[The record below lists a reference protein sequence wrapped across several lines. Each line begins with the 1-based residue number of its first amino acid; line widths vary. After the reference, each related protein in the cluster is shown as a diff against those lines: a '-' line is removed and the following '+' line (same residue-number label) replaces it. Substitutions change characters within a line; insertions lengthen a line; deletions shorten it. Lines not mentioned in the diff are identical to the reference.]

1 MKRNKNIKKKLSHAD
16 RHTSLNFRWQFSFF
30 GLLYNSRPGAAVYAT
45 TSSDVEVAGSLIDT
59 NSIGTVGGTGFS
71 ISIATAPSTCTRMH
85 RPGVPALANVIE
97 GEEREEEREEEEREE
112 EEREEEEEE
121 EEENNNN
128 NNIDKEFE
136 KKCPTDRAA
145 GTVTQSAGLLLRP
158 TVPLNMD
165 DTTQL
170 TYNHPYQMD
179 YTISNTQK

>member
-30 GLLYNSRPGAAVYAT
+30 GLLYNSRPSAAVYAT

-97 GEEREEEREEEEREE
+97 GEEREEEREEEEEE
-112 EEREEEEEE
+112 K
-121 EEENNNN
+121 NN

>member
-97 GEEREEEREEEEREE
+97 GEEREEEREEEEEE
-112 EEREEEEEE
+112 K
-121 EEENNNN
+121 NN